1 MGERV
6 VHGAQDLPVPAAR
19 AGRSVARVGIAASIA
34 ALLIVAVGVR
44 VASDRSRVESSAGAE
59 AAALSVVYGG
69 LVAGT
74 GPGLVW
80 VAEHARPRPV
90 DEPTGTGPGLVWAA
104 THSASATHRSLAEI
118 YRSEPGT
125 PTGTGPG
132 TVWVAE
138 HGGS

>member
-1 MGERV
+1 MSERV

-34 ALLIVAVGVR
+34 ALLIVAVGVKL
-44 VASDRSRVESSAGAE
+44 VSDRGGAASQSAS
-59 AAALSVVYGG
+59 AAAPSSVYGR

-80 VAEHARPRPV
+80 VAEHAVPRPA

-104 THSASATHRSLAEI
+104 DHSASASHRSLAEI

-138 HGGS
+138 HAGS